1 MRDSFIKD
9 LQCDLQCRRSIFVTN
24 SDQFQ
29 QSGVVLRIT
38 NVGRSRVTGGVMR
51 RAKLSINARSNGK
64 KVHMQRKTEP
74 NTSDQVA
81 ANSKK
86 TGHMARNKRNQYKDS
101 ATVEVKV
108 HMQGKTQPKTSEK
121 GTANS
126 KQTGQTARNTRN

>member
-1 MRDSFIKD
+1 
-9 LQCDLQCRRSIFVTN
+9 
-24 SDQFQ
+24 
-29 QSGVVLRIT
+29 
-38 NVGRSRVTGGVMR
+38 
-51 RAKLSINARSNGK
+51 
-64 KVHMQRKTEP
+64 MQRKTEP

-108 HMQGKTQPKTSEK
+108 HMQEKTQPKTSEK

-126 KQTGQTARNTRN
+126 KQTGQTARNTRNYISAQWWGSKCCAHEREKTQSQ

>member
-1 MRDSFIKD
+1 M
-9 LQCDLQCRRSIFVTN
+9 
-24 SDQFQ
+24 
-29 QSGVVLRIT
+29 
-38 NVGRSRVTGGVMR
+38 VTGVKR

-74 NTSDQVA
+74 NTSYQVA

-108 HMQGKTQPKTSEK
+108 HMQEKTQPKTSEK